1 MGILVKLVH
10 FFMAGTVMLVA
21 NGASAESVVKPF
33 HLDEATIS
41 DVQAAYRSGALTA
54 ARLVQAYQERIQA
67 YDQAGPKLN
76 VVIFLNPKA
85 QEEAAA
91 LDEHLRKTGKFVGPL
106 HGIPVLLKDNVNTKD
121 MPTTGGSLSLAGYMP
136 ATDAAITQK
145 LRSAGAIILA
155 KVNLHEFAIWGETV
169 SSIRGQGGN

>member
-1 MGILVKLVH
+1 MV
-10 FFMAGTVMLVA
+10 VA
-21 NGASAESVVKPF
+21 NGASAEGVVKPF

-85 QEEAAA
+85 QEEAAGSHV
-91 LDEHLRKTGKFVGPL
+91 LD
-106 HGIPVLLKDNVNTKD
+106 
-121 MPTTGGSLSLAGYMP
+121 AG
-136 ATDAAITQK
+136 QS
-145 LRSAGAIILA
+145 RAGLM
-155 KVNLHEFAIWGETV
+155 
-169 SSIRGQGGN
+169 